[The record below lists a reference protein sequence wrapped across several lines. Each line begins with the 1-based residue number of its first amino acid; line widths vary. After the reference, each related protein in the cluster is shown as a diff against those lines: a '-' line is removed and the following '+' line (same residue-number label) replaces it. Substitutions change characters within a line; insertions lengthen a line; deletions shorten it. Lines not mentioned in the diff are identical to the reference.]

1 MNDKVISLLCG
12 VIFSLG
18 LVVSGMTNPSK
29 VIGFLSI
36 THNWDASLMFV
47 MGGAILIFAPF
58 FYFLKNKEVS
68 ALGMKIEL
76 PSKQDID
83 KKLLIGSALFG
94 VGWGLVGL
102 CPGPSISALTSPG
115 ISGLT
120 MFNPIVIIF
129 LLSMAIGI
137 VVNKNLGVTVKTN
150 RPVVEEAPAVEAPV
164 EVTKEAPAEEA
175 SSDIVDIEVLQK
187 QQIKI
192 KIK

>member
-36 THNWDASLMFV
+36 AHNWDASLIFV

-68 ALGMKIEL
+68 VLGMEIEL
-76 PSKQDID
+76 PSKQEID
-83 KKLLIGSALFG
+83 KKLVIGSALFG

-102 CPGPSISALTSPG
+102 CPGPSISALTSPR
-115 ISGLT
+115 ISGLAV
-120 MFNPIVIIF
+120 FDPIVIIF
-129 LLSMAIGI
+129 LFSMAIGI
-137 VVNKNLGVTVKTN
+137 LVNKNL
-150 RPVVEEAPAVEAPV
+150 
-164 EVTKEAPAEEA
+164 
-175 SSDIVDIEVLQK
+175 LQK
-187 QQIKI
+187 TIQNKN
-192 KIK
+192 